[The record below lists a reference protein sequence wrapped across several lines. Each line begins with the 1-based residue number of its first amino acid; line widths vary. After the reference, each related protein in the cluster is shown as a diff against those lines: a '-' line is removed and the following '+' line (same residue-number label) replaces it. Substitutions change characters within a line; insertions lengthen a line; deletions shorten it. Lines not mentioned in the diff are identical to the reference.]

1 MRMSHESYENGENFI
16 KASSSSSSQ
25 ALSEFFRVVTSE
37 KLGFFLV
44 FIFFLIY

>member
-1 MRMSHESYENGENFI
+1 MMRMSDESYENGENFI

-37 KLGFFLV
+37 KLGFFS
-44 FIFFLIY
+44 FLFSF